1 MIKSISMTSEKTGLI
16 VWRMSPLML
25 TTGTCWL
32 ILIWVLNLLTLM
44 KWVTCATIT
53 IVMFIITVWS
63 CSTVECVLPQR
74 WNQMEESEWDL
85 ITCHTIT
92 QVLLYVCMFTHT
104 LVCAASN
111 KEHQLGWE
119 HIIDEETKSWSEPM
133 WHSITKQRERE
144 REREREYSH

>member
-1 MIKSISMTSEKTGLI
+1 MGGNAYRSVQGKSHCRHPIVHVIGIKKTGFI

-25 TTGTCWL
+25 TTGICWL
-32 ILIWVLNLLTLM
+32 ILVTPYHRLMLVLNLLTLM

-74 WNQMEESEWDL
+74 WNQVEESEWDL

-92 QVLLYVCMFTHT
+92 QVLFSLCAYSYTCLCSVEQRAAIWLRTHHWWR
-104 LVCAASN
+104 N
-111 KEHQLGWE
+111 KEL
-119 HIIDEETKSWSEPM
+119 K
-133 WHSITKQRERE
+133 
-144 REREREYSH
+144 